1 MRTKSFDSLNFS
13 KAVYL
18 VRKENKLMSRHEPM
32 AVITYAQAILASSAL
47 LKELF
52 IHLMAWKLPVMMF
65 CALITSLNVP
75 SPFFAI
81 IRYFLMA
88 SAAAYASS
96 SERAPREKDEAT
108 FSYAI
113 CSAFY
118 SKLLSPES
126 SNRCL
131 LMDTGQLHANC
142 LPFARA
148 SSTTCCH
155 ATLKIIAPFPHT
167 HIDSQSLRQPTDEV
181 SFSTK
186 DIYRDFF
193 FRYWGEN

>member
-1 MRTKSFDSLNFS
+1 
-13 KAVYL
+13 
-18 VRKENKLMSRHEPM
+18 MSQHEPM

-75 SPFFAI
+75 SPFLAI
-81 IRYFLMA
+81 IRYFLMT
-88 SAAAYASS
+88 SAAAYAPSL
-96 SERAPREKDEAT
+96 ERAPREKDEAT

-148 SSTTCCH
+148 SKTSEDLHSSWLSINNLLPHNFKNYCTVSTLRKHGQRTSIH
-155 ATLKIIAPFPHT
+155 RIS
-167 HIDSQSLRQPTDEV
+167 DSRRARSLFQRRI
-181 SFSTK
+181 
-186 DIYRDFF
+186 IYRDFF
-193 FRYWGEN
+193 VRYWGAN